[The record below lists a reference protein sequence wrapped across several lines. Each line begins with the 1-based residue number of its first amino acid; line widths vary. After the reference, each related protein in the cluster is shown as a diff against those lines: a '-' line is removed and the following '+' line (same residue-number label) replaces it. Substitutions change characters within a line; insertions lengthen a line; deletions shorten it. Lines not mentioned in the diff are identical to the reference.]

1 MILSTPAELLRR
13 RDAQRADSGER
24 HPGHVD
30 RLRMGQFDPVGLGR
44 RNRPLDL
51 DGPVLHIDTSDFAA
65 LNFDGLVRQLRSTS
79 ET

>member
-1 MILSTPAELLRR
+1 
-13 RDAQRADSGER
+13 
-24 HPGHVD
+24 
-30 RLRMGQFDPVGLGR
+30 MGQFDPVGLGR

-65 LNFDGLVRQLRSTS
+65 LDFDGLVRQLRSTS